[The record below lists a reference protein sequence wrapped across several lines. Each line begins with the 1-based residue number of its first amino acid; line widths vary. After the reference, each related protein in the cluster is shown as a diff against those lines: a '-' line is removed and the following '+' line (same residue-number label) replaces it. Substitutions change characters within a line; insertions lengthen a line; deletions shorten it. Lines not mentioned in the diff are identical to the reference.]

1 MTAPRPIDADNH
13 YYESLDAFTRHLPRE
28 FKRRGV
34 RPVQSGK
41 RMELLI
47 ADKVN
52 RFIPNPTFD
61 PIIVPGCLDLFFRG
75 RIPGGADRS
84 KLMRVEPLRA
94 EYRDRDA
101 RVAVAEA
108 QGLDAAL
115 LFPTLGCGVEEALR
129 LDVPA
134 TMASLSAF
142 NRWLEEDWGFDYRG
156 RLIGV
161 PMLSLADP
169 DAARAEVDS
178 LLTRGARMVH
188 VRPAPVPTGSHRGRS
203 LGDSRHDPV
212 WARLAEANVPV
223 AFHLG
228 DSGYNAFAGAWGSAE
243 TFEAFAGVDVLSRLV
258 VSDRAIHDTIG
269 SLIVDGV
276 FHRHPKLRVASI
288 ENGSDW
294 LHLLVKRLRKLAN
307 QTPSAFREDP
317 LDTVRGHVWV
327 TPYLEDDLRA
337 LANLIGVERILFGSD
352 WPHGEGVAEPLDF
365 AKELSMFGE
374 AEARRILRENAL
386 ELLGTSRG

>member
-1 MTAPRPIDADNH
+1 MTQRPIDADNH
-13 YYESLDAFTRHLPRE
+13 YYEALDAFTRHLPKELRQ
-28 FKRRGV
+28 RGV

-41 RMELLI
+41 RVELLI
-47 ADKVN
+47 GDRIN

-61 PIIVPGCLDLFFRG
+61 PIIVPGCLDSFFRG
-75 RIPGGADRS
+75 QTPEGTDRS
-84 KLMRVEPLRA
+84 RLMQVEPLRI

-101 RVAVAEA
+101 RVQIAEE

-129 LDVPA
+129 NDVPA

-142 NRWLEEDWGFDYRG
+142 NRWLEDDWGFDYRG

-169 DAARAEVDS
+169 DAALAELSS
-178 LLTRGARMVH
+178 LLERGARIVH
-188 VRPAPVPTGSHRGRS
+188 VRPAPVPAGGGRGRS
-203 LGDSRHDPV
+203 LGDPLHDPV
-212 WARLAEANVPV
+212 WARLAEAGVPV

-228 DSGYNAFAGAWGSAE
+228 DSGYNTFAAAWGAAG
-243 TFEAFAGVDVLSRLV
+243 TFEGFGQVDVLSRLV
-258 VSDRAIHDTIG
+258 VSDRAIHDTVA
-269 SLIVDGV
+269 SLVIHGV
-276 FHRHPKLRVASI
+276 FHRHPKLRIASI

-307 QTPSAFREDP
+307 QSPSAFHEDP
-317 LDTVRGHVWV
+317 LDTVRQHVWV

-337 LANLIGVERILFGSD
+337 LADLVGVERILFGSD
-352 WPHGEGVAEPLDF
+352 WPHGEGVAQPLDF
-365 AKELSMFGE
+365 AKELSMFSE
-374 AEARRILRENAL
+374 AEARRIMRENVV
-386 ELLGTSRG
+386 ELLGSPR

>member
-1 MTAPRPIDADNH
+1 MTPRPIDADNH
-13 YYESLDAFTRHLPRE
+13 YYESLDAFTRHLPKE

-41 RMELLI
+41 RVELLI
-47 ADKVN
+47 GDRVN

-61 PIIVPGCLDLFFRG
+61 PIIVPGCLDSFFRG
-75 RIPGGADRS
+75 RTPDGADRS
-84 KLMRVEPLRA
+84 QLMKVEPLRI

-101 RVAVAEA
+101 RVEIAEQ
-108 QGLDAAL
+108 QGLDAVL

-142 NRWLEEDWGFDYRG
+142 NRWLEEDWGFAYRG

-169 DAARAEVDS
+169 DAAVAELES
-178 LLTRGARMVH
+178 LLARGARIVH
-188 VRPAPVPTGSHRGRS
+188 MRPAPVPTGTGGGRS
-203 LGDSRHDPV
+203 LGDPRHDPV

-228 DSGYNAFAGAWGSAE
+228 DSGYNLFAGAWGAAA
-243 TFEAFAGVDVLSRLV
+243 TFEAFGGVDVLSRLV
-258 VSDRAIHDTIG
+258 VSDRPIHDTIG

-307 QTPSAFREDP
+307 QTPRAFHEDP
-317 LDTVRGHVWV
+317 LDTVRRHVWV

-352 WPHGEGVAEPLDF
+352 WPHGEGVAQPLDF
-365 AKELSMFGE
+365 EKELSPFE
-374 AEARRILRENAL
+374 EDEQRRIMRENAL
-386 ELLGTSRG
+386 ELLGAPLG